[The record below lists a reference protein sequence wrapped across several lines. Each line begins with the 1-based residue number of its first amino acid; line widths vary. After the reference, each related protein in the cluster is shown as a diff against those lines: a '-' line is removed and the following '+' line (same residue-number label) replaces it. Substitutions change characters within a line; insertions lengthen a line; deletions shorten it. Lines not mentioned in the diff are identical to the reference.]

1 VELKPDQLAA
11 QARRGPLKPAYLIA
25 GPELL
30 TVIETADAVRE
41 RARADGCEE
50 RDVFDFNADS
60 DWSPV
65 ESAFASMGLFGTG
78 RLVEVRLATGK
89 PGKDGAKVITGFCA
103 DPPPGVILLVTG
115 AEWSKAHA
123 GKWTEAIARV
133 GDIAVAWAVK
143 PHDLPGWIEQ
153 RMRSRGVT
161 ADRAAVDLLAS
172 RMEGNLLAAAQEIDK
187 LALVAHGERID
198 AARMEALVADAARY
212 DVFRLLDVALG
223 GQPAQVAR
231 MLAGLQHEGTSVH
244 ALLGMVV
251 MELQRLAVL
260 AQVKARGGNLASEFR
275 AQRIWDSKQAQYQRA
290 LGRYTP
296 VQWQRLL
303 AEVSRVDRASKGR
316 AGDDPWIAL
325 ERLLLAVAEPK
336 ASRLLAAHA

>member
-1 VELKPDQLAA
+1 MELKPDQLAA

-30 TVIETADAVRE
+30 NVLAVADAVRE
-41 RARADGCEE
+41 RARADGCDE
-50 RDVFDFNADS
+50 RDVFDFGADA

-65 ESAFASMGLFGTG
+65 EAAFASMGLFGNG

-89 PGKDGAKVITGFCA
+89 PGKEGARVIVEYCA

-123 GKWTEAIARV
+123 GKWSEAIARV
-133 GDIAVAWAVK
+133 GDVAIAWAVK

-153 RMRSRGVT
+153 RLRSRGVT
-161 ADRAAVDLLAS
+161 ADRGAVDLLAA
-172 RMEGNLLAAAQEIDK
+172 RTEGNLLAAAQEIDK
-187 LALVAHGERID
+187 LSLVAQGERID
-198 AARMEALVADAARY
+198 AARMETLVADAARF

-223 GQPAQVAR
+223 GQPAQVSR
-231 MLAGLQHEGTSVH
+231 MLAGLQGEGTSVH

-251 MELQRLAVL
+251 MELQRLATL
-260 AQVKARGGNLASEFR
+260 AQVKAAGGNLASEFR

-290 LGRYTP
+290 LGRYT
-296 VQWQRLL
+296 VGRWQRLL

-325 ERLLLAVAEPK
+325 ERLLLAVAEPR
-336 ASRLLAAHA
+336 AAGLLDAHA